1 MLRSGILDGQAALVA
16 GGGEPI
22 AERLA
27 SLGATLLDAPAER
40 VDTLVWS
47 GGDVFRSASADEPLS
62 GFSACVDGAWDVLRE
77 VALRAWIPGE
87 GGKAILVAPR
97 PSDGDHAA
105 AARAAFENAARTLS
119 IEWARYG
126 VRICSLTPGDSTTDE
141 EVCDVVAYLAS
152 PGGDYFSGA
161 RFDMGA
167 VGL

>member
-1 MLRSGILDGQAALVA
+1 MWR
-16 GGGEPI
+16 
-22 AERLA
+22 
-27 SLGATLLDAPAER
+27 SLGAELLDAPAER

-47 GGDVFRSASADEPLS
+47 GGDAFRASGDDEPLS
-62 GFSACVDGAWDVLRE
+62 GFRACVDGAWDVLRE

-87 GGKAILVAPR
+87 GGKALLVAPR

-105 AARAAFENAARTLS
+105 AARAALENAARTLS

-126 VRICSLTPGDSTTDE
+126 VRICALTPGDSTTDD
-141 EVCDVVAYLAS
+141 EVAELVAYLAS

-167 VGL
+167 VAL